1 MSYLGPIDAAE
12 AVAIQPRD
20 ERFSRTPLER
30 RWWLDNDPVATAFYN
45 AMSASFPHGEAFFIE
60 TLRHFRKDA
69 DPRLAAEIDSFIKQE
84 LAHAREH
91 LALNRRITKSGYD
104 VSPLEDRVDSRLK
117 LLRQRGPIAGLA
129 GTIALEHITA
139 IFAHQ
144 VLANPRHM
152 RGADPEVAILWR
164 WHCMEEVEHK
174 GVAYDAWIQA
184 TRDWSKWKRWS
195 VRSKMMLFITRRFLW
210 DRWCGTMELLR
221 QDGITGPRAWFAG
234 FWLGFVR
241 PGMIRQILSGWAHFF
256 RPGFHP
262 WQHDDR
268 HLIESM
274 PELKAAIEG

>member
-30 RWWLDNDPVATAFYN
+30 RWWLDNDAVATAFYN

-69 DPRLAAEIDSFIKQE
+69 DPRLAAEIDGFIKQE
-84 LAHAREH
+84 LSHAREH
-91 LALNRRITKSGYD
+91 LALNRRITRSGYD

-152 RGADPEVAILWR
+152 RGADPEVAVLWR

-221 QDGITGPRAWFAG
+221 QDGITGPRAWLAG

-241 PGMIRQILSGWAHFF
+241 PGMIRQILSGWVHFF

>member
-1 MSYLGPIDAAE
+1 MSYLGPIDAADT
-12 AVAIQPRD
+12 VAIQPRD
-20 ERFSRTPLER
+20 ERFSRTPLEH
-30 RWWLDNDPVATAFYN
+30 RWWLDNNAVATAFYN
-45 AMSASFPHGEAFFIE
+45 AMSASFPRGEAFFIE

-69 DPRLAAEIDSFIKQE
+69 GPRLAAEIDGFIKQE
-84 LAHAREH
+84 LTHAREH
-91 LALNRRITKSGYD
+91 LALNRRITESGYD
-104 VSPLEDRVDSRLK
+104 VGPLEDRVESRLK

-152 RGADPEVAILWR
+152 RGADPEVAQLWR

-174 GVAYDAWIQA
+174 GVAYDAWIHA
-184 TRDWSKWKRWS
+184 TRDWSKWRRWS

-221 QDGITGPRAWFAG
+221 QDGVTGPRAWFTG
-234 FWLGFVR
+234 FWFGFVH
-241 PGMIRQILSGWAHFF
+241 PGMVRQILRSWAHFF
-256 RPGFHP
+256 RPAFHP
-262 WQHDDR
+262 WRHDDR
-268 HLIESM
+268 YLIETM

>member
-30 RWWLDNDPVATAFYN
+30 RWWLDNDAVATAFYN
-45 AMSASFPHGEAFFIE
+45 AMSASFPHGEASFIE

-69 DPRLAAEIDSFIKQE
+69 DPRLAAEIDGFIKQE
-84 LAHAREH
+84 LSHAREH

-184 TRDWSKWKRWS
+184 TRHWSKWKRWS

-221 QDGITGPRAWFAG
+221 QDGITGPRAWLAG

-241 PGMIRQILSGWAHFF
+241 PGMIRQILFGWAHFF